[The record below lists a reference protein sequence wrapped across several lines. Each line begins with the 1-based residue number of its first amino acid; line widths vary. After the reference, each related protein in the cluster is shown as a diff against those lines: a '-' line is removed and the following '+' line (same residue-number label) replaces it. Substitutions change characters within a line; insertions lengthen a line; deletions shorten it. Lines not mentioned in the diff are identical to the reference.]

1 MLGPELELSL
11 NTPEQNLG
19 NLSFINAKPEAF
31 TKWVADL
38 PMANL
43 GEISRLLYRA
53 ISELNRLECSPDKRS
68 QILESLRKPIHY
80 ACTELSKHFLNSS
93 VTPHEKQTKIINLVS
108 SMHLQLATGYKIV
121 LMETVP
127 NLGAELARKNF
138 ACAAHR
144 VIAELGNVLVLSA
157 QLYMPVPKGLWKDMN
172 EVFRFADDLGL
183 MKYLIHDETN
193 TFEKDTS
200 IKRAYKRNLLIASCR
215 SNQLRQKEIRDAW
228 LLFESWSN
236 YVEVGRKYLQS
247 AVFCINL
254 GDDCAPKHKSLV
266 HDELNDYFYG
276 VDTAELITRITSHL
290 STIGKT
296 ANTNIKHL
304 DIPVSASANLLQHL
318 HHSLGILTKRTFKRI
333 SSNGSLDLAV
343 GLSGIHFYTSGKT
356 PFQPLTFGTDD
367 PGTNS
372 LETEAFTRP
381 TGDPW
386 ANAFDADSIKAPASM
401 GEDLTV
407 DYTTHSE
414 SAEKDF
420 PIHTTLLTNTSP
432 GGYCIQWRDV
442 VPKNVQAGELLCVR
456 EHDKKPW
463 SIAVVR
469 WIRNSKQ
476 QGTQLGIELLAPR
489 AKPCAV
495 QQLKKTGQHSVFLRG
510 LLLPELTSIGQA
522 STLVTP
528 RLPFKQGN
536 KVSVRFNG
544 TETKCVLSKIVSET
558 GSFSQFVLATTD
570 VLDSKTADLDKA
582 VNKVDIEDEFDSLW
596 PSL

>member
-11 NTPEQNLG
+11 KTPEQNLG
-19 NLSFINAKPEAF
+19 NLSFIDAKPEAF
-31 TKWVADL
+31 AKWVADL

-43 GEISRLLYRA
+43 GETSRLLYKA

-68 QILESLRKPIHY
+68 QMLESLRKPIHF

-127 NLGAELARKNF
+127 NLGAELSRKNF

-157 QLYMPVPKGLWKDMN
+157 QLYMPVPRGLWRDMN

-193 TFEKDTS
+193 SFEKDTS
-200 IKRAYKRNLLIASCR
+200 IKRAYKRNILIASCR

-236 YVEVGRKYLQS
+236 YVEIGRKYLQS

-276 VDTAELITRITSHL
+276 IDTAELITRITSHL
-290 STIGKT
+290 STIGKN
-296 ANTNIKHL
+296 ASTNIKHL
-304 DIPVSASANLLQHL
+304 DIPVSASTNLLQHL

-333 SSNGSLDLAV
+333 SSDGSLDIAV

-356 PFQPLTFGTDD
+356 PFQALTFGADT
-367 PGTNS
+367 PASKVSTKP
-372 LETEAFTRP
+372 RR
-381 TGDPW
+381 DPW
-386 ANAFDADSIKAPASM
+386 ANAFDADTIEMPASM
-401 GEDLTV
+401 NEDSVV
-407 DYTTHSE
+407 DYSNHVE

-420 PIHTTLLTNTSP
+420 PIHTTLLMNTSP
-432 GGYCIQWRDV
+432 GGYCIQWSGA
-442 VPKNVQAGELLCVR
+442 VPKNAQAGELLCVR
-456 EHDKKPW
+456 ENEQKPW
-463 SIAVVR
+463 SIAVIR

-495 QQLKKTGQHSVFLRG
+495 QQLNKTGQHSEFLRG
-510 LLLPELTSIGQA
+510 LLLPELTSIGQP

-536 KVSVRFNG
+536 KVVVRFNG
-544 TETKCVLSKIVSET
+544 IETKCILSKIVSET

-570 VLDSKTADLDKA
+570 VLDSKTADLDEA